1 MVGVVMKT
9 SAKATAQIEEF
20 QRDQNLRIA
29 TQNIEDFE
37 RLAAGLDSEIRAEEE
52 RTRISDPSHV
62 AYSMLAEAARAR
74 RDNLLRSRDELMLYL
89 KSVYAPLEEHP
100 EEPCAA

>member
-1 MVGVVMKT
+1 MTFNETYVGSLRATVGVVMKT

-37 RLAAGLDSEIRAEEE
+37 RLAAGLDSEIRVRAFG
-52 RTRISDPSHV
+52 RTSRGTV
-62 AYSMLAEAARAR
+62 
-74 RDNLLRSRDELMLYL
+74 RSLTR
-89 KSVYAPLEEHP
+89 H
-100 EEPCAA
+100 